1 MNACATAEK
10 GAAAEMD
17 VAAEETAVRENV
29 RVADDGVVTEMAPDH
44 EEIALTHDCVLPFAR
59 AAMDRDMFAKG
70 VSGSHDHPADEAAVE
85 TEVLRI
91 GADHRPVSDL
101 ASRSE
106 DHRTNDLGMTTD
118 HATRADAGS

>member
-1 MNACATAEK
+1 MDPRATAEK

-29 RVADDGVVTEMAPDH
+29 RVADDGVVTEVTPDH
-44 EEIALTHDCVLPFAR
+44 EEIAITHDCVLPFAR
-59 AAMDRDMFAKG
+59 ASMDRDMFAKG
-70 VSGSHDHPADEAAVE
+70 VFRSHDHPADEAAVE

-106 DHRTNDLGMTTD
+106 DHRTDDLGMTAD
-118 HATRADAGS
+118 HTTRADAGS